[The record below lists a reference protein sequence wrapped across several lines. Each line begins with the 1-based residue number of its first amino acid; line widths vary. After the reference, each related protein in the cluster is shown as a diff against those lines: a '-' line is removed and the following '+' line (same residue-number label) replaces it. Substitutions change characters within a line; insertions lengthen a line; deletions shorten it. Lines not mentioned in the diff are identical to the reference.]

1 MNETV
6 WPDLGGKELAYSD
19 RAWELT
25 GTVTVEDDGR
35 ALAAD
40 ARVADGSGND
50 SGTLYFTLQNPSKS
64 LNPGNMEGHF
74 DRIERTKQDQF
85 LVVETEG
92 RTYRY
97 RLSRLEFD

>member
-6 WPDLGGKELAYSD
+6 WPELGGKQLQYSN
-19 RAWELT
+19 RSWELT

-40 ARVADGSGND
+40 ARVEDGNSKD
-50 SGTLYFTLQNPSKS
+50 SGTLYFTLQNPPKS
-64 LNPGNMEGHF
+64 LNPGNLGGHF
-74 DRIERTKQDQF
+74 DRIERTKRDQY